1 MDINAHKL
9 TLLAEIIHM
18 LITEKRNPLQ
28 FLHNVRMSVDNDYIV
43 LA

>member
-28 FLHNVRMSVDNDYIV
+28 LHNVRMSVDNDYIV